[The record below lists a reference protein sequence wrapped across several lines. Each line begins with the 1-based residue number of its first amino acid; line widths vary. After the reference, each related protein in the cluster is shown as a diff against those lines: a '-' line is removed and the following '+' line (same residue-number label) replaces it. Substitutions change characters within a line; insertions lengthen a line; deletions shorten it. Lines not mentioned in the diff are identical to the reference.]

1 MSDDE
6 LLTEYQDY
14 IARFEEEFGDE
25 YDFGG
30 FVTYKGLLIQKLRKD
45 EFASLFS
52 DYNEITRSY
61 FASLKRGDTINDL
74 VVRKMREIATKL
86 VMNSPV

>member
-6 LLTEYQDY
+6 QSTEYNDY
-14 IARFEEEFGDE
+14 LSRFEEEFGNDH
-25 YDFGG
+25 DFGA
-30 FVTYKGLLIQKLRKD
+30 FVKYKGLLIQKLERK
-45 EFASLFS
+45 EFDALFR
-52 DYNEITRSY
+52 DYNEITQSY